1 MFIKYKCSS
10 CFEKI
15 ERDKKESHNCS
26 HFGKTFR
33 DMVTVSNNEAVAE
46 IIEALWVNFDTD
58 VDGRINREECHELV
72 LDLMGSF
79 NKTFTDKE
87 FEGCFKLLDT
97 SGQGYVAKKNMI
109 TFMQSVLDL

>member
-79 NKTFTDKE
+79 NKTFTFRNFRQFQAQKE
-87 FEGCFKLLDT
+87 CESCFSSDILNT
-97 SGQGYVAKKNMI
+97 NI
-109 TFMQSVLDL
+109 CFVLFCH